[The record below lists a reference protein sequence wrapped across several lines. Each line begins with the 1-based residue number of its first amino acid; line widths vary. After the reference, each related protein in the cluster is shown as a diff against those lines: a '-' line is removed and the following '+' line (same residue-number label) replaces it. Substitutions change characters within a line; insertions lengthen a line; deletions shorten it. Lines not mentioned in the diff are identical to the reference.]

1 MIGMQPKALCIPS
14 EGIGRIFRLLHMS
27 DDHGPSAYDPA
38 RTYDDA
44 MTLLFAESQGH
55 QCRGIYLLI
64 LLVCD
69 QKCSYFQDGVA
80 FARVL
85 EVADD
90 PAFEHIDFPLAFFD
104 YATQLPE
111 EYLIPFFSR
120 QFVSFLRSVFFSAD
134 LEIAKNS
141 LWIWANIIR
150 SSEYL
155 SILLLTTDFVSI
167 VLDRS
172 LDSLDAFYIPFMA
185 FLSSAFS
192 RFKIMC
198 TLGADLLDRLH
209 ELIARLFDLSHDHSR
224 SVALNCLRTVSAS
237 TDREFARVFFT
248 PVMVNLLVRTSLVG
262 APDVSDDALAVMV
275 NFSSTDECAL
285 TMLIDAWFL
294 ELSFDPNRM
303 SKAGLCYIADM
314 AANFLGA
321 SHATAIQFLESP
333 MMESLVSAMPDA
345 CYDVKVRISRGL
357 CLVYQKSG
365 DSDLVEIALGFGPAC
380 LKATLDCLDCADMG
394 FKIFVIWAIGS
405 LLEFA
410 ATNPRVEMAVEA
422 ADFLE
427 MKLEEGLLD
436 AIVDMDDLP
445 SKVALEVEEIRRL
458 VLARVHSVM
467 CDGEVGVELTAT

>member
-1 MIGMQPKALCIPS
+1 
-14 EGIGRIFRLLHMS
+14 
-27 DDHGPSAYDPA
+27 
-38 RTYDDA
+38 
-44 MTLLFAESQGH
+44 
-55 QCRGIYLLI
+55 
-64 LLVCD
+64 
-69 QKCSYFQDGVA
+69 
-80 FARVL
+80 
-85 EVADD
+85 
-90 PAFEHIDFPLAFFD
+90 
-104 YATQLPE
+104 
-111 EYLIPFFSR
+111 
-120 QFVSFLRSVFFSAD
+120 
-134 LEIAKNS
+134 
-141 LWIWANIIR
+141 
-150 SSEYL
+150 
-155 SILLLTTDFVSI
+155 
-167 VLDRS
+167 
-172 LDSLDAFYIPFMA
+172 MA

-248 PVMVNLLVRTSLVG
+248 PAMVNLLVRASLVG

-275 NFSSTDECAL
+275 NFSSIDEFAL

-303 SKAGLCYIADM
+303 SEAGLCYIADM

-365 DSDLVEIALGFGPAC
+365 DSDLVEIALGFGPGC
-380 LKATLDCLDCADMG
+380 LEAVLDCLDCTDTG
-394 FKIFVIWAIGS
+394 FRILTIRAIRS

-410 ATNPRVEMAVEA
+410 VSSPRVEVAAEA
-422 ADFLE
+422 AEFLE
-427 MKLEEGLLD
+427 MKLEQGLLD
-436 AIVDMDDLP
+436 DVGDIDDLP
-445 SKVALEVEEIRRL
+445 SKVAVEVEEIRRL
-458 VLARVHSVM
+458 VLDRDQFRDHTWF
-467 CDGEVGVELTAT
+467 ELVNYESK